1 MEILKIIPSY
11 IVPKNYTLRI
21 MRKNGRKIWTYI
33 HPNNKKK
40 LIYVFT
46 IPEEET
52 TIYGQPKLYIL
63 IPNGRNFVYYFI
75 PPKHLWFYKTNLLI
89 RG

>member
-1 MEILKIIPSY
+1 MEIFKKIPSY

-52 TIYGQPKLYIL
+52 TIYG
-63 IPNGRNFVYYFI
+63 
-75 PPKHLWFYKTNLLI
+75 
-89 RG
+89 